1 MKRSLPIVLF
11 IFVTLYMSCDFQN
24 PADFQVPKWKI
35 NLTIPLLDGEYGIAG
50 IVNDSTIHSSGDSL
64 LIKFDGTLPK
74 DSVSGDFLKV
84 PLNIDQ
90 TIADSVPA
98 PSLEGA
104 FSPITLTVSVPIPIG
119 KYVLNGQY
127 NNLSDPSNKILI
139 PSSNEQKIIGADWN
153 AAANKVETLAGS
165 VDTNFNVIDIGSM
178 FDQIPFIEKVL
189 GAVIGGAS
197 NDNYFESNAT
207 NSDIPVPLSSTWSTI
222 LSGSDTVAS
231 HDTTNLQSG
240 ESFPKTSSLVGKLL
254 GSELRLKYGFTLTR
268 VADTDTVTIP
278 GNSEV
283 SMSISVTMKINDID
297 LARVIINEYS
307 LAPEIPPFSFS
318 TNQNPSEEC
327 QVRGVYSG
335 QFEPN
340 VSGSNMIALKNV
352 SNSFPFD
359 IDFGLDF
366 RNFIKS
372 NGDTVKFSQIL
383 RKNGS
388 PYNEEADIGGGQFN
402 NPIDPNS
409 AVEEMALNIKATT
422 VPDTVNVS
430 LSSETSIWKFS
441 AGIQF
446 NPLQFSSLEADLGCP
461 FPSQNQEMGDIP
473 QGFTGMSFGEV
484 LLKFTLYN
492 EIRLPISLNLNLI
505 GISSTGD
512 SLQVLLDTKIARP
525 VSTTDSAKTVVELSS
540 FGTSVK
546 LYNSA
551 LDTIADSSYVI
562 QAGRGVNTIVDLLAL
577 NPADFIVKA
586 TAKIDGRG
594 SIDVNKAIWG
604 NYNLI
609 APFQVRIA
617 PMTFIPNNSTVIDEW
632 KHDTRVK
639 LRNFVKEANLTSRV
653 INGLPIG
660 GNLSILFSNREIFPL
675 DRSRKT
681 LNALRDSLKWSISD
695 SLYILSKCDSIMKLD
710 STIYVSS
717 VIFDSSG
724 CVDGTAYLVRGVPG
738 KADTVLSYVDTMFTI
753 TLPRPKAYYTDASK
767 ERLPNSVMTSGD
779 TTVMTGLDS
788 LKMYLLTDLGKH
800 FVRPRIHFSGTL
812 DQVPDIVQF
821 SMKDS
826 LSMKGFMVL
835 QLQSDGLL
843 EKAADELILTYPNG
857 GETISLGEE
866 IKIKWRSLGSNLQSE
881 NVLVSTSTDDNPDIS
896 SEDLWSIISGG
907 IIANVD
913 SLNWTPSAVADK
925 LWLKVCNESGSICDR
940 SLSSFKVVSTNT
952 ISSGSNLFNNWKI
965 KQKRVANGKR

>member
-1 MKRSLPIVLF
+1 
-11 IFVTLYMSCDFQN
+11 MSCDFQN

-283 SMSISVTMKINDID
+283 SMSISVTMKINDVD

-383 RKNGS
+383 TKNGS

-562 QAGRGVNTIVDLLAL
+562 QAGPGVNTIVDLLAL

-695 SLYILSKCDSIMKLD
+695 SLYVLSKCDSIMKLD

>member
-1 MKRSLPIVLF
+1 
-11 IFVTLYMSCDFQN
+11 MSCDFQN

>member
-1 MKRSLPIVLF
+1 
-11 IFVTLYMSCDFQN
+11 MSCDFQN

-283 SMSISVTMKINDID
+283 SMSISVTMKINDVD

-383 RKNGS
+383 TKNGS

-562 QAGRGVNTIVDLLAL
+562 QAGPGVNTIVDLLAL

-632 KHDTRVK
+632 KHDTRLK

-695 SLYILSKCDSIMKLD
+695 SLYVLSKCDSIMKLD